1 MQMSFAKLS
10 VDLLE
15 VNSPGKGA
23 GTNAQLAFLALS
35 ASDQYRSPEASARF
49 ILDAASLNA
58 SDDLRSD
65 SSFHPS
71 VSCALYACIDGCNAG
86 LLIVEES
93 RPRGGSSES
102 SGVIDASGMPVTD
115 LR

>member
-1 MQMSFAKLS
+1 MSFAKLS

-23 GTNAQLAFLALS
+23 GTNAQFAFLALS

-58 SDDLRSD
+58 FDDLRND

-71 VSCALYACIDGCNAG
+71 VSCALYACIDGCGVG
-86 LLIVEES
+86 LLIIEES
-93 RPRGGSSES
+93 KPRGGSSES
-102 SGVIDASGMPVTD
+102 SGVIDGSGRPVTD

>member
-1 MQMSFAKLS
+1 MQISFAKLS

-23 GTNAQLAFLALS
+23 GTSAQLAFLALS

-58 SDDLRSD
+58 SDDLRND

-71 VSCALYACIDGCNAG
+71 VNCALYACIDGCGAG
-86 LLIVEES
+86 LLIIEES

-102 SGVIDASGMPVTD
+102 SGVIDASGTFVTD